1 MKILIAR
8 SEGVRL
14 KKYSFNL
21 TSLHH
26 LLLYADTPAEKLA
39 EGLLS
44 VVNPS
49 IEQLSSRLLELQ
61 ETQAA
66 LVETVKRNNT
76 DLIENST
83 EWKEAKAILER
94 IPEYVAKVSRIRKT
108 EIATQQLLAKIEKST
123 GALRTK
129 LEEKEREKI
138 NKKSS
143 DAAAFGS
150 VSKQ

>member
-1 MKILIAR
+1 LIAR
-8 SEGVRL
+8 SEGVAAL
-14 KKYSFNL
+14 KIASLTNFSPLSFYS
-21 TSLHH
+21 
-26 LLLYADTPAEKLA
+26 DTPAEKLA

>member
-1 MKILIAR
+1 LTNL
-8 SEGVRL
+8 SPL
-14 KKYSFNL
+14 SFYS
-21 TSLHH
+21 
-26 LLLYADTPAEKLA
+26 DTPAEKLA

>member
-1 MKILIAR
+1 MIYTKTTDLA
-8 SEGVRL
+8 
-14 KKYSFNL
+14 
-21 TSLHH
+21 
-26 LLLYADTPAEKLA
+26 AETKLA

-44 VVNPS
+44 VVKPS

-66 LVETVKRNNT
+66 LVETVKRNQS

-83 EWKEAKAILER
+83 EWKEAKAILEK
-94 IPEYVAKVSRIRKT
+94 IPEYIAKVSRIKKT
-108 EIATQQLLAKIEKST
+108 ELATQQLLAKIEKNT
-123 GALRTK
+123 GVLRSK

>member
-1 MKILIAR
+1 M
-8 SEGVRL
+8 
-14 KKYSFNL
+14 
-21 TSLHH
+21 
-26 LLLYADTPAEKLA
+26 
-39 EGLLS
+39 
-44 VVNPS
+44 VNPS

>member
-1 MKILIAR
+1 MIAR
-8 SEGVRL
+8 SEGVAAL
-14 KKYSFNL
+14 KIASLTNFSPLSFYS
-21 TSLHH
+21 
-26 LLLYADTPAEKLA
+26 DTPAEKLA